1 MISQAIQNR
10 MLADALHRLGRLDQL
25 RQVAFGLGQP
35 MTWEPPL
42 DLIETATELVAYVVL
57 PGVDPASVE
66 IEVAGGTLTL
76 RGLRARP
83 SELGAA
89 SILRLE
95 LPWGRFERRVV
106 IPDMPYR
113 VTRETAPGCLVVR
126 LAKLPE
132 ERS

>member
-1 MISQAIQNR
+1 MISKSIQNR
-10 MLADALHRLGRLDQL
+10 MLADALHRLGRLDEL
-25 RQVAFGLGQP
+25 RQLAFGLGQP
-35 MTWEPPL
+35 LTWEPPL

-66 IEVAGGTLTL
+66 IEVAGGALTL
-76 RGLRARP
+76 RGLRTRP
-83 SELGAA
+83 PELTSS

-95 LPWGRFERRVV
+95 LPWGRFERRVT
-106 IPDMPYR
+106 IPDVPYR

-132 ERS
+132 DGS

>member
-1 MISQAIQNR
+1 MGKSIENR
-10 MLADALHRLGRLDQL
+10 MLADALHRLGHLDQL
-25 RQVAFGLGQP
+25 RQLAFGLGQP

-57 PGVDPASVE
+57 PGVDPATVE

-83 SELGAA
+83 SELGAT

-95 LPWGRFERRVV
+95 LPWGRFERRVT
-106 IPDMPYR
+106 IPDAPYR
-113 VTRETAPGCLVVR
+113 VSRETAPGCLVVR
-126 LAKLPE
+126 LAKLAE
-132 ERS
+132 AKQ